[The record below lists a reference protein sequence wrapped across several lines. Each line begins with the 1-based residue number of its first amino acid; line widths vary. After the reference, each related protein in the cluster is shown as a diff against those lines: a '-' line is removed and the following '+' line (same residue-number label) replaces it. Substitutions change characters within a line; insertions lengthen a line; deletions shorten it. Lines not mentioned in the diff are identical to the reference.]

1 MTLTLRGPH
10 RHHAFLLFAD
20 GTTLTADG
28 GPATLRFLGP
38 SARPHD
44 RYLEEGESLRASPGR
59 AVRALLP
66 EGSRLRIAT
75 PTARPTAYASY
86 FCDNCFAPIAR
97 LRLDPGDP
105 LGDLPRARAEFWGEG
120 RDRSCPRCRA
130 ELSPY
135 V

>member
-1 MTLTLRGPH
+1 MTLTLIGPYR
-10 RHHAFLLFAD
+10 RHVFLHLAD
-20 GTTLTADG
+20 GITLTAHA
-28 GPATLRFLGP
+28 GPAPLRFLGP

-44 RYLEEGESLRASPGR
+44 RRLEDGESLRASPGR
-59 AVRALLP
+59 AVRVVLD
-66 EGSRLRIAT
+66 EGARLSIDA
-75 PTARPTAYASY
+75 PPGAKAQASY

-97 LRLDPGDP
+97 LPLDARDP
-105 LGDLPRARAEFWGEG
+105 LGDLARAEAEFWAAG